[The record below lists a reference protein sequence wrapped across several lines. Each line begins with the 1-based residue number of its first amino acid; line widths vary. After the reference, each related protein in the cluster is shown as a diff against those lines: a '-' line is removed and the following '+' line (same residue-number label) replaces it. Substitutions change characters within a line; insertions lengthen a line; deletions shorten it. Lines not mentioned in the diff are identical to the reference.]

1 MDKVEISKLLDGF
14 YGYPKTFVCTSL
26 LAYKEAPLENKYYF
40 IKAPKGSRSN
50 TISFCRGRQ
59 LLIDRGGF
67 KDFPV
72 IIQEEISPKLD
83 DGYKVDYRVWCLV
96 VNKKPYL
103 YKKCMVKKCD
113 SKFSRQDPEG
123 LFTNGLKNGR
133 TTTLINTPKNFDPLV
148 FDSFNLIK
156 HKVPNQSV
164 LGYDIIFDEDGKCW
178 ILEIEV
184 RGFGSFNSIALN
196 NRFDENFD
204 KKINR
209 ELLMLSKGLSSDEF
223 RDIS

>member
-1 MDKVEISKLLDGF
+1 MDKVKISKLLNGF
-14 YGYPKTFVCTSL
+14 YGYPKTIICDSLYKYNKTS
-26 LAYKEAPLENKYYF
+26 LENKYYF
-40 IKAPKGSRSN
+40 IKTPDGVRSN
-50 TISFCRGRQ
+50 TISFSKGKQ
-59 LLIDRGGF
+59 LLIDKGTLRS
-67 KDFPV
+67 FPV
-72 IIQEEISPKLD
+72 IVQEEVFPKLD
-83 DGYKVDYRVWCLV
+83 NGYKIDYRAWCLV
-96 VNKKPYL
+96 VNKKPHL
-103 YKKCMVKKCD
+103 YKRCMVKKCD

-123 LFTNGLKNGR
+123 LFTNGLRNGR
-133 TTTLINTPKNFDPLV
+133 TTTLTNTPEDFDLLV

-184 RGFGSFNSIALN
+184 RGFGSFNSVALN

-223 RDIS
+223 RNIG